1 MRHIIAACGCILLLS
16 ACTDS
21 YAPRPGWD
29 KGHKTDPN
37 VEERQGDRD

>member
-1 MRHIIAACGCILLLS
+1 MHRIFACLGLLAMLS

-37 VEERQGDRD
+37 VEERQGD